1 MVKQPQGTHKNAK
14 ESIKPTT
21 PYRNKLE
28 YLAKLVV
35 IAKGAANRAKLDQLD
50 VSQGTEVPMVNEFFD
65 IFFEEL

>member
-1 MVKQPQGTHKNAK
+1 
-14 ESIKPTT
+14 
-21 PYRNKLE
+21 LE